1 VREKFVKLSITAAVL
16 LAVAQ
21 TFGFSED
28 QLTPILE
35 NIAAKLTTFFHLPAW
50 FLLFVFTVT
59 FTYIVYTISLR
70 ALKWMV
76 PFLWAFI
83 VVWFIL
89 YNVGVIPFI
98 EKLLGVSVT

>member
-35 NIAAKLTTFFHLPAW
+35 NIAIKLTAFFHLPAW
-50 FLLFVFTVT
+50 FLLFVFSVT
-59 FTYIVYTISLR
+59 FTYVVYTISLR

-76 PFLWAFI
+76 PVLWVFL

-89 YNVGVIPFI
+89 YNVGIIPLV